1 MILYPWQQS
10 LVCCHHKAR
19 YLRGNRPSSNSL
31 ACSQAPAQASYL
43 QMCLRSFVGE
53 PARVPCIEMLIGLFN
68 QGLQLSLLSLQG
80 RVLPAKAFGQ
90 ATMGQAAIG
99 DGKAV
104 TTYNCAFS
112 SIVQISYTPYLH
124 QAVIPFNHH
133 RRFLASSHSRSP
145 GNRRSSQCCCT
156 GNSLLVLVS
165 GASLSQLLNGLM
177 LIGEWSGKHAE
188 RDVGATR
195 CWTNRNRRA
204 VRICLAEFLSRPIYQ
219 HRTNQ
224 LKLRKFCN
232 LSLTESDFDTS
243 FPAAGKG
250 GSFSNKA
257 ADCTSTP
264 ELALGYKIIIFVL
277 AAVSTRCCSYT
288 QRCCR
293 ILSSSDRPAKNRAR
307 R

>member
-1 MILYPWQQS
+1 MCALMMSASSWASSNQPTTSVSSIWCAYFGERMVSDLMIFYPWQQS

-19 YLRGNRPSSNSL
+19 YLRGNRPLSNSL

-53 PARVPCIEMLIGLFN
+53 PARVPCIKLLIGLFN

-90 ATMGQAAIG
+90 AAMGQAAIG
-99 DGKAV
+99 DRKAV

-156 GNSLLVLVS
+156 GNLLLFLVS

-195 CWTNRNRRA
+195 CWANRNRRA
-204 VRICLAEFLSRPIYQ
+204 VRICLAEFLSRPVYQ

-224 LKLRKFCN
+224 LMLGKFCN
-232 LSLTESDFDTS
+232 LSLTET
-243 FPAAGKG
+243 G
-250 GSFSNKA
+250 
-257 ADCTSTP
+257 
-264 ELALGYKIIIFVL
+264 L
-277 AAVSTRCCSYT
+277 
-288 QRCCR
+288 
-293 ILSSSDRPAKNRAR
+293 
-307 R
+307 